1 MARVH
6 LNDTTLRDGE
16 QAPGVAFSTAEK
28 VEIAEALAR
37 AGVTEIEAGTPA
49 MGVEEIEAIRAI
61 VAARLPLEVM
71 AWCRM
76 TDADL
81 DAAKRAGVATVNLSI
96 PASDVQLAS
105 KLGIDRAEA
114 LRRIERLVP
123 KALDMGFRVAIGC
136 EDASRASLDHL
147 TAVIATVERLG
158 VFRVRLADTV
168 GVLDPFSTH
177 DMVARLVAETDLP
190 LEIHTHDDL
199 GLATANALAA
209 VRAGATHVSVTVGG
223 IGERAGN
230 AALEELA
237 LACSRLGYP
246 SGIDLTQL
254 CDLAAVVSTASGRPI
269 HPQKA
274 VVGADVFIG
283 VSSSKVPEDHIAA
296 MADGAIVFALS
307 NPDPEVDPVVAA
319 RHAAVVATGR
329 SDFPNQ
335 INNVLAFP
343 GIFRGALDAGARRIT
358 LEMKLAAAAAIAGLV
373 ADPTPEMIVPNPFA
387 PGVAEAVAEAV
398 MRCEAQAADA

>member
-16 QAPGVAFSTAEK
+16 QAPGVAFSTDEK
-28 VEIAEALAR
+28 VEIAESLAR
-37 AGVTEIEAGTPA
+37 AGVREIEAGTPA
-49 MGVEEIEAIRAI
+49 MGADEVEAIRAI
-61 VAARLPLEVM
+61 VAARLPLDVM

-81 DAAKRAGVATVNLSI
+81 DAAKRTGVSTVNLSI
-96 PASDVQLAS
+96 PASDVQLAA

-114 LRRIERLVP
+114 LRRIERVVP
-123 KALDMGFRVAIGC
+123 KALDMGLRVAIGC

-147 TAVIATVERLG
+147 KAVIATVERLG
-158 VFRVRLADTV
+158 AFRVRLADTV

-177 DMVARLVAETDLP
+177 DLIARLVAETDLG

-209 VRAGATHVSVTVGG
+209 IRAGATHVSVTVGG

-237 LACSRLGYP
+237 LACDRLGHP
-246 SGIDLTQL
+246 TGVDLAQL
-254 CDLAAVVSTASGRPI
+254 CDLAAVVATASGRPI

-274 VVGADVFIG
+274 VVGADVFTHESG
-283 VSSSKVPEDHIAA
+283 LHVAGLLWNRDTYQ
-296 MADGAIVFALS
+296 G
-307 NPDPEVDPVVAA
+307 VDP
-319 RHAAVVATGR
+319 RGLGR
-329 SDFPNQ
+329 DHGFAIGKHS
-335 INNVLAFP
+335 
-343 GIFRGALDAGARRIT
+343 GRT
-358 LEMKLAAAAAIAGLV
+358 AIAHALANRGIDLDDRVYPRLLTRVKRWAVRHKRSMPIEVLV
-373 ADPTPEMIVPNPFA
+373 ELHDDLIEDEGHTMSL
-387 PGVAEAVAEAV
+387 GVFGWGRV
-398 MRCEAQAADA
+398 

>member
-28 VEIAEALAR
+28 VEIADALAR

-49 MGVEEIEAIRAI
+49 MGADEIEALSAI
-61 VAARLPLEVM
+61 VAARLPLDVM

-81 DAAKRAGVATVNLSI
+81 DAAKRAGVSTVNLSI
-96 PASDVQLAS
+96 PASDVQLAA
-105 KLGIDRAEA
+105 KLGIGRAEA
-114 LRRIERLVP
+114 LGRIERIVP

-147 TAVIATVERLG
+147 VAVTRTVERLG
-158 VFRVRLADTV
+158 AFRVRLADTV

-237 LACSRLGYP
+237 LACERLGHP
-246 SGIDLTQL
+246 TGIDMTQL
-254 CDLAAVVSTASGRPI
+254 CDLAAVVATASGRPI

-274 VVGADVFIG
+274 VVGADVFTHESGLHVAGLLWNRDTYQGVDPRDLGRDHGFAIG
-283 VSSSKVPEDHIAA
+283 KHSGRTAIAH
-296 MADGAIVFALS
+296 ALS
-307 NPDPEVDPVVAA
+307 M
-319 RHAAVVATGR
+319 
-329 SDFPNQ
+329 
-335 INNVLAFP
+335 
-343 GIFRGALDAGARRIT
+343 RGVQLDDRVYPR
-358 LEMKLAAAAAIAGLV
+358 LLV
-373 ADPTPEMIVPNPFA
+373 AVKRWAVRHKRSMPTDLLVTLHADLVDDERDRA
-387 PGVAEAVAEAV
+387 TLGVFGWGRV
-398 MRCEAQAADA
+398 

>member
-37 AGVTEIEAGTPA
+37 AGVSEIEAGTPA
-49 MGVEEIEAIRAI
+49 MGAEEIDAIRAI
-61 VAARLPLEVM
+61 VAARLPLDVM

-105 KLGIDRAEA
+105 KLGIDQAEA

-123 KALDMGFRVAIGC
+123 KALDMGLRVAIGC
-136 EDASRASLDHL
+136 EDASRARLDHL

-158 VFRVRLADTV
+158 AFRVRLADTV

-177 DMVARLVAETDLP
+177 DMVARLTAETDLP

-246 SGIDLTQL
+246 TGIDLTQL

-274 VVGADVFIG
+274 VVGADVFTHESG
-283 VSSSKVPEDHIAA
+283 LHVAGLLWNRDTYQ
-296 MADGAIVFALS
+296 G
-307 NPDPEVDPVVAA
+307 VDPRDLGRDHGFAIGKHSGRTA
-319 RHAAVVATGR
+319 IAHALAGR
-329 SDFPNQ
+329 G
-335 INNVLAFP
+335 V
-343 GIFRGALDAGARRIT
+343 ALDDRIYPALLARVKRWAVRHKRSMPTDLLVEIHDDLVDDESRAGT
-358 LEMKLAAAAAIAGLV
+358 L
-373 ADPTPEMIVPNPFA
+373 
-387 PGVAEAVAEAV
+387 GVFGWGR
-398 MRCEAQAADA
+398 M

>member
-37 AGVTEIEAGTPA
+37 AGVDEIEAGTPA
-49 MGVEEIEAIRAI
+49 MGAEEIDAIAAI
-61 VAARLPLEVM
+61 VAARLPLDVM

-76 TDADL
+76 TAADL
-81 DAAKRAGVATVNLSI
+81 DAAKRSGVSTVNLSI
-96 PASDVQLAS
+96 PASDVQLSA

-114 LRRIERLVP
+114 LRRIERMVP
-123 KALDMGFRVAIGC
+123 AALDMGFRVAIGC

-147 TAVIATVERLG
+147 RAVLATVERLG
-158 VFRVRLADTV
+158 AFRVRLADTV

-237 LACSRLGYP
+237 LACARLGHP
-246 SGIDLTQL
+246 TGVDLTQL
-254 CDLAAVVSTASGRPI
+254 CDLAAVVATASGRPI

-274 VVGADVFIG
+274 VVGAEVFTHESGLHVAGLLWNRDTYQGVDPRDLGRDHGFAIG
-283 VSSSKVPEDHIAA
+283 KHSGRA
-296 MADGAIVFALS
+296 AIVHALTTRGIDLDDRVYPQLLS
-307 NPDPEVDPVVAA
+307 SVKHWAIRHKRSMPTDLLVRMHRDLIDRERRTRTVD
-319 RHAAVVATGR
+319 AVGR
-329 SDFPNQ
+329 
-335 INNVLAFP
+335 
-343 GIFRGALDAGARRIT
+343 GR
-358 LEMKLAAAAAIAGLV
+358 E
-373 ADPTPEMIVPNPFA
+373 
-387 PGVAEAVAEAV
+387 
-398 MRCEAQAADA
+398 

>member
-61 VAARLPLEVM
+61 VAARLPLDVM

-123 KALDMGFRVAIGC
+123 KALDMGLRVAIGC

-158 VFRVRLADTV
+158 AFRVRLADTV

-177 DMVARLVAETDLP
+177 DMVARLTAETDLP

-246 SGIDLTQL
+246 TDIDLTQL

-274 VVGADVFIG
+274 VVGADVFTHESG
-283 VSSSKVPEDHIAA
+283 LHVAGLLWNRDTYQ
-296 MADGAIVFALS
+296 G
-307 NPDPEVDPVVAA
+307 VDPRDLGRDHGFAIGKHSGRTA
-319 RHAAVVATGR
+319 IAHALAGR
-329 SDFPNQ
+329 G
-335 INNVLAFP
+335 V
-343 GIFRGALDAGARRIT
+343 ALDDRIYPALLARVKRWAVRHKRSMPTDLLVEIHDDLVDDESRVGT
-358 LEMKLAAAAAIAGLV
+358 L
-373 ADPTPEMIVPNPFA
+373 
-387 PGVAEAVAEAV
+387 GVFGWGR
-398 MRCEAQAADA
+398 M